1 MMAVIIV
8 IYHYNFFRLGWE
20 SDFFLRGGYLC
31 VDAFFVISGFLV
43 ARMILSMP
51 HDTSFLSWLKRRI
64 KSIYPCYIVALFFA
78 FAVGSYFVGL
88 PDMRGIVS
96 LLKEILMIH
105 EWGIIPGSKY
115 YNSATWYISAMMFVS
130 CAYFLLSQKFTP
142 KKREYII
149 AGLSVL
155 CLSAIVIYFGHI
167 HVHGIT
173 KRYISFG
180 IMRGFSGMGIGWLL
194 FIFRD
199 KIRLKYPGALFA
211 LSVIMIMAVCL
222 YAKDSYFDI
231 LIYPSTILALISS
244 QYIAVKSP
252 AMQRAMI
259 FSGRMSY
266 ALYVCHDTVRILM
279 RHFLYEYSP
288 IMYLVVC
295 LAGALVFMWAV
306 SAMGSVFARR

>member
-1 MMAVIIV
+1 MNNIIMVTGNSYNYALNAVKLMMAVIIV
-8 IYHYNFFRLGWE
+8 IYHHNLHRLGWD

-51 HDTSFLSWLKRRI
+51 HDTSFLSWLKRRM

-155 CLSAIVIYFGHI
+155 CLSAYSYLFRAYTRSRYHEEIYFVRNHAGLLWNGNRLVTFHLQ
-167 HVHGIT
+167 GQNQAQ
-173 KRYISFG
+173 IS
-180 IMRGFSGMGIGWLL
+180 RC
-194 FIFRD
+194 
-199 KIRLKYPGALFA
+199 
-211 LSVIMIMAVCL
+211 VICI
-222 YAKDSYFDI
+222 
-231 LIYPSTILALISS
+231 
-244 QYIAVKSP
+244 
-252 AMQRAMI
+252 
-259 FSGRMSY
+259 
-266 ALYVCHDTVRILM
+266 
-279 RHFLYEYSP
+279 
-288 IMYLVVC
+288 
-295 LAGALVFMWAV
+295 V
-306 SAMGSVFARR
+306 SDYDYGGVSLC